1 MFVSDTRSG
10 KFRIPVVF
18 LLIML
23 AFIAGPSRVTMAQD
37 VTRPEIQRLLQ
48 NCLFVLW
55 TGQETTDPLFQQQ
68 QQTLQAR
75 LKAGAVTGDE
85 LEAMLET
92 AFTAILDHHK
102 TSRYN
107 LKAMSESIE
116 DVLSP
121 YMDWPDVRKIM
132 WRVSV
137 SPADKNSPMQIK
149 IGTLAPPGTPWI
161 TLPET
166 IIFPELETLTD
177 GKLLFKIYGGG
188 VLGDDADILEKMG
201 VHRVD
206 GCGCTALGVL
216 EASPETSALLVPG
229 LFKNYEEVDY
239 ICEKF
244 RKRLD
249 VAFEQRGYILAGI
262 IDTGFLYL
270 FSKNKINSLEDLRKQ
285 KVLTW
290 FGAVENALFK
300 ELGIEATPVTVPEV
314 VSILSMGQADTVL
327 LPPVWMLGMQAYQYT
342 NYYFKPP
349 LLYSPAA
356 IFVSSY
362 TRERLQQQIGVS
374 ETFAYN
380 LQEIIVF
387 EFNSMESEWKQR
399 LRNYEQKSLKAFE
412 TKCGMKA
419 ITFCPEDQLVIEKAA
434 KSVAQQLA
442 DKVYPATFVD
452 NIQQAL
458 VEYRTNH

>member
-1 MFVSDTRSG
+1 MYISVMRSG
-10 KFRIPVVF
+10 VFRIVALF
-18 LLIML
+18 FCIML
-23 AFIAGPSRVTMAQD
+23 FFTAGASPDAMAESTGRAEVQQILQDCLIA
-37 VTRPEIQRLLQ
+37 
-48 NCLFVLW
+48 LW
-55 TGQETTDPLFQQQ
+55 TGREAGPELMQRQQA
-68 QQTLQAR
+68 LQSS
-75 LKAGAVTGDE
+75 LKGGTVTGEE
-85 LEAMLET
+85 LDDMVAK
-92 AFTAILDHHK
+92 AFSNILNNYK

-107 LKAMSESIE
+107 LKSMSESI
-116 DVLSP
+116 DNFLSP
-121 YMDWPDVRKIM
+121 FLNWQDVRKIM
-132 WRVSV
+132 WRVCS
-137 SPADKNSPMQIK
+137 SPADRNDPMMIK

-166 IIFPELETLTD
+166 VIFPELETLTD

-188 VLGDDADILEKMG
+188 VLGDDADILKKMDG
-201 VHRVD
+201 HQVD

-239 ICEKF
+239 ICQKF

-249 VAFEQRGYILAGI
+249 TAFEQKGYILAGI

-270 FSKNKINSLEDLRKQ
+270 FSKNKITGLEDLRRQ

-290 FGAVENALFK
+290 FGAVENALFE

-356 IFVSSY
+356 IFVSIH
-362 TRERLQQQIGVS
+362 TKDRLQQQIGVS
-374 ETFAYN
+374 ETYAHN

-387 EFNSMESEWKQR
+387 EFNSMEPEWKQR
-399 LRNYEQKSLKAFE
+399 LRNYEEKSLKAFE
-412 TKCGMKA
+412 AKCGMKV
-419 ITFCPEDQLVIEKAA
+419 ITFSSEDQIVIEKAA
-434 KSVAQQLA
+434 RAVEQKLA
-442 DKVYPATFVD
+442 DRVYPKAFVD
-452 NIQQAL
+452 SIQKAL
-458 VEYRTNH
+458 VEYRANH

>member
-1 MFVSDTRSG
+1 MRVSDRQSG
-10 KFRIPVVF
+10 KFRLPVLF
-18 LLIML
+18 TFIML
-23 AFIAGPSRVTMAQD
+23 LNIAGPSPVAVADDTARAQFQ
-37 VTRPEIQRLLQ
+37 EILQ
-48 NCLFVLW
+48 DCLIALW
-55 TGQETTDPLFQQQ
+55 TGQAPCPALLQRQQV
-68 QQTLQAR
+68 LQSR
-75 LKAGAVTGDE
+75 LKDGTVTRVE
-85 LEAMLET
+85 LENMMEASFST
-92 AFTAILDHHK
+92 ILDGYK

-107 LKAMSESIE
+107 LKVMSESI
-116 DVLSP
+116 DALLLP
-121 YMDWPDVRKIM
+121 YMNWQDVRKIM
-132 WRVSV
+132 WRVSS
-137 SPADKNSPMQIK
+137 SPADKNDPMLIK

-166 IIFPELETLTD
+166 VIFPELETLTD

-188 VLGDDADILEKMG
+188 VLGDDADILKKMDG
-201 VHRVD
+201 HQVD

-229 LFKNYEEVDY
+229 LFKNYDEVDY

-249 VAFEQRGYILAGI
+249 AAFEQKGYILAGI

-270 FSKNKINSLEDLRKQ
+270 FSKNKITGLEDLRRQ

-290 FGAVENALFK
+290 FGAVENDLFA

-314 VSILSMGQADTVL
+314 VSILCLGQADTVL

-342 NYYFKPP
+342 NYYYKPP

-356 IFVSSY
+356 IFVSSH
-362 TRERLQQQIGVS
+362 TKDRLQQQVGVS
-374 ETFAYN
+374 KTYAHN

-387 EFNSMESEWKQR
+387 EFNSRESDWKNR

-412 TKCGMKA
+412 TKCGMKVN
-419 ITFCPEDQLVIEKAA
+419 TFPAEDQQVIEKAA
-434 KSVAQQLA
+434 KNVEQKLA
-442 DKVYPATFVD
+442 DTIYPKTFID
-452 NIQQAL
+452 SIQQAL
-458 VEYRTNH
+458 AEYRTNH